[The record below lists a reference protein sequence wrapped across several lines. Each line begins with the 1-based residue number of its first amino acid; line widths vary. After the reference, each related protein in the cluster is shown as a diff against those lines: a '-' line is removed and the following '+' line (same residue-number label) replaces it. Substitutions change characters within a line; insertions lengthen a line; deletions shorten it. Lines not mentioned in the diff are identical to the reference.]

1 MLTKAD
7 FSSLIQSIQDIHF
20 STQEKAVAAVNK
32 ALTIRNWVIGM
43 YIIEYEQNGEDRAE
57 YGSNLLGLLAER
69 LSIRGLT
76 APELSRSRQ
85 FYMSYPRILGA
96 LSQEL
101 RDMHGSIKLGTL
113 SQLSLPEDSEQQAK
127 HLNNPLQISPV
138 KLLNK
143 LSYSHFIELI
153 KLDDHLKRTFYELE
167 CIKGTWTVRELKR
180 QINSLYYER
189 SGLSAKPELLSQVT
203 QARTTPMEAKD
214 IIKNVYAFEFLDLP
228 VKEILEE
235 SDIEKA
241 LLDNIQA
248 FMIELGHGYCLEA
261 RQKRI
266 LIGEEYYYIDLL
278 FYHRIL
284 KCHILIDLKIGAFT
298 HGDIGQ
304 INTYVS
310 YYKAEVK
317 EADDNDPI
325 GIMMV
330 AEKDHA
336 LVKYATAGMDEKL
349 FVQKYLV
356 RLPSQEQ
363 LKSFIENELKHHL

>member
-1 MLTKAD
+1 
-7 FSSLIQSIQDIHF
+7 
-20 STQEKAVAAVNK
+20 
-32 ALTIRNWVIGM
+32 
-43 YIIEYEQNGEDRAE
+43 
-57 YGSNLLGLLAER
+57 LGD
-69 LSIRGLT
+69 T
-76 APELSRSRQ
+76 
-85 FYMSYPRILGA
+85 
-96 LSQEL
+96 
-101 RDMHGSIKLGTL
+101 HGSIKLGTL
-113 SQLSLPEDSEQQAK
+113 SQLSLPEDYEKQAK

-138 KLLNK
+138 KLINK

-180 QINSLYYER
+180 QINCLYYER

-214 IIKNVYAFEFLDLP
+214 IIKNVYAFEFLDLS

-266 LIGEEYYYIDLL
+266 LIGEEYYYIDLV

-356 RLPSQEQ
+356 MLTSQEQ
-363 LKSFIENELKHHL
+363 LKSFIENELKHYF